1 MIEPHA
7 TRCAICGSINNDRE
21 LFPAPFDE
29 SAFNPATFSAR
40 RLPGRIHYRM
50 VKYDSLG
57 LITSGPV
64 RDADLPTAVG
74 RSCLRRSAILLMA
87 RKPEGENETSAHYW
101 RNRIR
106 RR

>member
-29 SAFNPATFSAR
+29 SAFNPATLSAR

-57 LITSGPV
+57 LIPSSHGV
-64 RDADLPTAVG
+64 QLKVDLPMKYHRPKPSAVRSLSICGVLG
-74 RSCLRRSAILLMA
+74 RTKIQ
-87 RKPEGENETSAHYW
+87 
-101 RNRIR
+101 
-106 RR
+106 